1 MTAGDVYPVRSP
13 VGGPAVELVVRPASD
28 DRVGR
33 GYPVWQYLVG
43 WPRAAAPD
51 LMTLAVSTWARRRG
65 RLLSG
70 LRPRR
75 SSDHMPRPA
84 RDLNPQV
91 CLHSGLQSLRV
102 VWPGAQGLT
111 GPRIANLGIYSTP

>member
-1 MTAGDVYPVRSP
+1 MTAGDSRLIGSP

-51 LMTLAVSTWARRRG
+51 LMTLAISTWARRLG
-65 RLLSG
+65 PLL
-70 LRPRR
+70 
-75 SSDHMPRPA
+75 
-84 RDLNPQV
+84 
-91 CLHSGLQSLRV
+91 
-102 VWPGAQGLT
+102 
-111 GPRIANLGIYSTP
+111 